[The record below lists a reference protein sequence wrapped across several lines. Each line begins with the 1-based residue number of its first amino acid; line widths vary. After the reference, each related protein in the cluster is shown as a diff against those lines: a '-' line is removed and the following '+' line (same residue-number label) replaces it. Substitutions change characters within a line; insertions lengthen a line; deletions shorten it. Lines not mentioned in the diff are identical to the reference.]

1 MLAGQAILAVLR
13 VTYSNLD
20 FAMDPIERLEAAIE
34 LAESNQSGSVTIAST
49 LVEIYRIMPKGFT
62 DSEATYW
69 AERLESLV
77 KSQLYRYGRE
87 SAN

>member
-1 MLAGQAILAVLR
+1 MAFPR

-20 FAMDPIERLEAAIE
+20 FAMDPIERLENAIE
-34 LAESNQSGSVTIAST
+34 LAESNQSVTIAVT

-69 AERLESLV
+69 AERLENLV
-77 KSQLYRYGRE
+77 KS
-87 SAN
+87 